1 MLRITQV
8 DTESLEGPVTRLR
21 VEGTISGESVA
32 ALLDACGVLLNASA
46 SGSVDVALDVAGV
59 RFVDAPGAAALR
71 ELTSRGVRLTGLSPL
86 VRGLLHLEARDEL
99 SA

>member
-8 DTESLEGPVTRLR
+8 DTDSPKGPAMRLR
-21 VEGTISGESVA
+21 VEGTISSESVS
-32 ALLDACGVLLNASA
+32 ALMDTCGTWLNTSS
-46 SGSVDVALDVAGV
+46 SGSMDVVLDVAGV

-71 ELTSRGVRLTGLSPL
+71 ELTSRGVRLTGLTPL
-86 VRGLLHLEARDEL
+86 VRGLLHLEACDEL